1 MKILTPQDEEILATF
16 DNVVTAIANTF
27 GEHTEVVLHSLDIRH
42 PSIIKI
48 VNGHVTGRTVGAPI
62 TNFVLD
68 KLARKEDL
76 SQPYFTKS
84 PKGRNLRS
92 TTTIL
97 RNPQGE
103 AIGTLCV
110 NIDLDAPFQEVI
122 QPFVLPTIEPQE
134 KKTNIE
140 IFANSPEDMLTI
152 TIENTYQ
159 EITLDKAISAGKK
172 ARALVHK
179 LANLGVFNFKNS
191 PQLVAQITG
200 ISTHTIYRHLRD
212 R

>member
-1 MKILTPQDEEILATF
+1 MKILTPQDEAILAAF

-27 GEHTEVVLHSLDIRH
+27 GEHTEVVLHSLDVRH

-48 VNGHVTGRTVGAPI
+48 VNGHVTGRDIGAPI

-76 SQPYFTKS
+76 SKPYFSRS
-84 PKGRNLRS
+84 PQGRNLRS
-92 TTTIL
+92 TTTII

-103 AIGTLCV
+103 AIGTICV
-110 NIDLDAPFQEVI
+110 NIDLDAPFQEI
-122 QPFVLPTIEPQE
+122 IRPYVLPTALPQDE
-134 KKTNIE
+134 TTNTE
-140 IFANSPEDMLTI
+140 IFSNSPEEMLKT

-159 EITLDKAISAGKK
+159 KITLDKTISAGKK
-172 ARALVHK
+172 ARTLVHN

-191 PQLVAQITG
+191 QQLVAEITG
-200 ISTHTIYRHLRD
+200 ISIHTIYRHLRD